1 MEERRRRAVHVGSGH
16 GKGCAGWLAGR
27 GEEGG
32 THADPKLGSMPR
44 VPTRKGAGPR
54 ATEHTEDRSH
64 SWLLAAA
71 AHAAVPKLGKGPG
84 RRTER
89 ATARKRM
96 LTSPVTTVVS
106 E

>member
-44 VPTRKGAGPR
+44 APTRKGAGPR

-71 AHAAVPKLGKGPG
+71 AAHAAVPKARDPVVERSVPPHANECLP
-84 RRTER
+84 RRS
-89 ATARKRM
+89 
-96 LTSPVTTVVS
+96 LP
-106 E
+106 